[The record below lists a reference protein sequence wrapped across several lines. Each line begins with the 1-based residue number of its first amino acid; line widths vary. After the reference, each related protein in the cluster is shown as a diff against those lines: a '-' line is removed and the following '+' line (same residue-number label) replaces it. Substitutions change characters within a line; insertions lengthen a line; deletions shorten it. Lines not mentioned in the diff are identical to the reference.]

1 MKKLY
6 YSISEISKL
15 IDEEQHILRYWEK
28 EFSALTPRK
37 NRAGNRVYSE
47 KDLQIIKAI
56 KHLLRDEQL
65 SVKGANDKLKILIS
79 SNFDESILNGDS
91 NIKNI
96 EKNKT
101 NSELIVNT
109 SINEE
114 LKKEFIS
121 ILKDV
126 VNYLKAN

>member
-37 NRAGNRVYSE
+37 NRSGNRVYSE

-65 SVKGANDKLKILIS
+65 SVKGANDKLKILVS